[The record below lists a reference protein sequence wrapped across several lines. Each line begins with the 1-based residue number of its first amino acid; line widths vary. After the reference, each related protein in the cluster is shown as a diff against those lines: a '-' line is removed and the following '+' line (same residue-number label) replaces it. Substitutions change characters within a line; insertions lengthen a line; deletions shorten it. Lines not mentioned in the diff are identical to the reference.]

1 MGLSSPSPMSVVIQV
16 ENLTRWWTK
25 ARSRPDPPLMIGAT
39 DHGHRVSG
47 EPLAD
52 STAVPTSAIPNPW
65 LQTLLEK
72 KHHLRRMPSS
82 PPRCPWV
89 AGAS

>member
-1 MGLSSPSPMSVVIQV
+1 MSVVIQV
-16 ENLTRWWTK
+16 ENLTRWGP
-25 ARSRPDPPLMIGAT
+25 RPAADPTPLLTIGAT
-39 DHGHRVSG
+39 DHGHHVSG
-47 EPLAD
+47 EPLAG
-52 STAVPTSAIPNPW
+52 STSGPPIAILTPW

-72 KHHLRRMPSS
+72 KHPLRKMPTS

>member
-1 MGLSSPSPMSVVIQV
+1 MSVVIQV
-16 ENLTRWWTK
+16 ENLTRWWAK
-25 ARSRPDPPLMIGAT
+25 ARSRPDPLLTIGAT

-47 EPLAD
+47 EPLAG
-52 STAVPTSAIPNPW
+52 STSGPTKAVMNHR

-72 KHHLRRMPSS
+72 KHRLRRMPSS